1 MAYLDSINE
10 KIVYKAKTHWIVFV
24 WAIVCFILGII
35 SITFSAGTAFVLIS
49 LGFIFLIRGMIYTWT
64 TELAITDKSIV
75 AKWGLI
81 RRETIE
87 MRLQKVESIRVIQG
101 IFGRIFGYGSIVV
114 VGTGAS
120 SSPVPYIAEPLRFKK
135 ELDFILSD
143 KENKEAN
150 NQQIMKLKIK

>member
-10 KIVYKAKTHWIVFV
+10 KIVYKAKTHWIGCA
-24 WAIVCFILGII
+24 WTIACFILGII
-35 SITFSAGTAFVLIS
+35 GLIFDIKIASVLI
-49 LGFIFLIRGMIYTWT
+49 LIGFIILIRFLIRAWT

-81 RRETIE
+81 RRESIE